1 MAPLEDR
8 SQISVN
14 TTAQEGATYEF
25 NLDYIDDMAKTV
37 TDLVPERDWSNF
49 DGKRWW
55 WICEGNSCKS

>member
-25 NLDYIDDMAKTV
+25 NLDYIDDVAKTV
-37 TDLVPERDWSNF
+37 D
-49 DGKRWW
+49 
-55 WICEGNSCKS
+55 